1 MPKVSVLMP
10 VYKTNEQYL
19 EDSIK
24 SILAQTYKD
33 FEFLILD
40 DCPSDPREE
49 VVKRFNDDR
58 IIYLKNETNLG
69 ISSSRNKLLQFAKG
83 DYVAIFDHDDISLPT
98 RLEKEV
104 KVLDDCP
111 EIGVVSC
118 NIQLLSTLEVTDYPL
133 CNNDIKIMML
143 QGNYVAHTGAMIRKS
158 VLLKYNI
165 QWEEQY
171 TPEEDY
177 VLWARL
183 LDKTMFLNLK
193 EPLIQYRDLEGNT
206 THTRYHKMQDL
217 DIIVKAMINQKFG
230 FLKECGL
237 SHKTYK
243 WIYLFSLIPFIKIA
257 KSSKHKKYFLFGFLP
272 LLKI

>member
-10 VYKTNEQYL
+10 IYKTNEIFL
-19 EDSIK
+19 EQAIS
-24 SILAQTYKD
+24 SILTQTFKD

-40 DCPSDPREE
+40 DCPLDSRDY
-49 VVKRFNDDR
+49 VVKKFNDNR
-58 IIYLKNETNLG
+58 IVYLKNETNLG
-69 ISSSRNKLLQFAKG
+69 ISASRNKLLQLAKG
-83 DYVAIFDHDDISLPT
+83 EYVAIFDHDDISLPT

-104 KVLDDCP
+104 KVLDDCS
-111 EIGVVSC
+111 EIGVVSS
-118 NIQLLSTLEVTDYPL
+118 NIQILPSKEVTNYPL

-165 QWEEQY
+165 QWEEQFS
-171 TPEEDY
+171 PEEDY

-183 LDKTMFLNLK
+183 LDKTMFLNIK
-193 EPLIQYRDLEGNT
+193 EPLIQYRDLDGNT
-206 THTRYHKMQDL
+206 THTKYHKMQDL
-217 DIIVKAMINQKFG
+217 DMIVKALIYEKFG
-230 FLKECGL
+230 YLKECAL

-243 WIYLFSLIPFIKIA
+243 WIYLFSLIPFIKIS
-257 KSSKHKKYFLFGFLP
+257 KSSKHKKFYLFGILP

>member
-19 EDSIK
+19 EESIK
-24 SILAQTYKD
+24 SFLAQTYKD

-58 IIYLKNETNLG
+58 ILYLKNETNLG
-69 ISSSRNKLLQFAKG
+69 ISASRNKLLQLAKG

-118 NIQLLSTLEVTDYPL
+118 NIQLLSTKEVTDYPL

-165 QWEEQY
+165 QWE
-171 TPEEDY
+171 
-177 VLWARL
+177 
-183 LDKTMFLNLK
+183 
-193 EPLIQYRDLEGNT
+193 
-206 THTRYHKMQDL
+206 
-217 DIIVKAMINQKFG
+217 
-230 FLKECGL
+230 
-237 SHKTYK
+237 
-243 WIYLFSLIPFIKIA
+243 
-257 KSSKHKKYFLFGFLP
+257 
-272 LLKI
+272 